1 MLKKNSKLNTIELPI
16 NRGFL
21 YEKKDRTLGEKTLPI
36 LCKNR
41 ESSLKFTRIPLFIN
55 AYSYFFQLK
64 WGSFKLVRDQANG
77 LRIESSTFN
86 YSFNLLTSKH
96 DLRSSFIIPSD
107 RKVSWRSNQ
116 RNLLYYF
123 IVKIHAEDYTHIY
136 TNQIQVDYLLHYF
149 IIVWFIIYENCMYKP
164 QRSKDFG
171 VKRKRN
177 QIGLNGN
184 GLAVVGSMRERE
196 RYAAFKNAIS
206 VDLAWN
212 STFEVEL
219 ESLSFKKNIF
229 I

>member
-1 MLKKNSKLNTIELPI
+1 MLKENSKLNTIELLI

-36 LCKNR
+36 LCQNR
-41 ESSLKFTRIPLFIN
+41 ESFLKFTRIPLFIN

-96 DLRSSFIIPSD
+96 DLRSSFITPSD

-123 IVKIHAEDYTHIY
+123 IVKIHTEDCILIY
-136 TNQIQVDYLLHYF
+136 KINTNWLLVTLFCDCVIYF
-149 IIVWFIIYENCMYKP
+149 L
-164 QRSKDFG
+164 
-171 VKRKRN
+171 RKLCLHMEPTN
-177 QIGLNGN
+177 KL
-184 GLAVVGSMRERE
+184 
-196 RYAAFKNAIS
+196 
-206 VDLAWN
+206 
-212 STFEVEL
+212 T
-219 ESLSFKKNIF
+219 
-229 I
+229 

>member
-1 MLKKNSKLNTIELPI
+1 MLKENSKLNTIELPI

-36 LCKNR
+36 LCQNR
-41 ESSLKFTRIPLFIN
+41 ESFLKFTRIPLFIN

-86 YSFNLLTSKH
+86 Y
-96 DLRSSFIIPSD
+96 LRSSFITPSD

-136 TNQIQVDYLLHYF
+136 TN
-149 IIVWFIIYENCMYKP
+149 
-164 QRSKDFG
+164 
-171 VKRKRN
+171 
-177 QIGLNGN
+177 
-184 GLAVVGSMRERE
+184 
-196 RYAAFKNAIS
+196 
-206 VDLAWN
+206 
-212 STFEVEL
+212 
-219 ESLSFKKNIF
+219 
-229 I
+229 